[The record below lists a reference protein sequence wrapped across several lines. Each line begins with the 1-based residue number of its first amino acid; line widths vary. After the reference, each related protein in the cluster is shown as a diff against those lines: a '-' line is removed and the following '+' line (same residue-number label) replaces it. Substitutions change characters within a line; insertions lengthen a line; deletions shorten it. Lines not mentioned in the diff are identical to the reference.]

1 MANEKAQK
9 YAGQLISIKR
19 KTTML
24 SVTDRLSH
32 VDDSTDATYL
42 ELLHPASVYRMSI
55 LGDIQKGL
63 SVVANIR
70 PEDIKLIWMR
80 LKFAEKKL
88 FEQEMS
94 QKASTET
101 EDNGAMKSDAFTV
114 TFTMGRLKGKTPGGY
129 LMETSDK
136 EAAIKD
142 LHSQYDFLA
151 QNVAKYSANQ
161 KVMDAIKNAIEYYEL
176 GALDK
181 EANNAASS
189 ADDIAS
195 EVEIYAPP
203 EKTFRKDIK
212 KLPDG
217 RVLTKCYHLQTA
229 FLPSNTYP
237 NRGPLPTRYGQN
249 HKNPNNGMETIRSVG
264 SELSE
269 SRTYKMSLSSG
280 EMVSVISAMEEN
292 LHYYK
297 SCVYTGMRTK
307 DQKLQEIN
315 RKAWKPQ

>member
-19 KTTML
+19 KTTVL

-32 VDDSTDATYL
+32 VDDNTDATYL

-70 PEDIKLIWMR
+70 PEDIR
-80 LKFAEKKL
+80 LMWLRLQFAEKKL

-94 QKASTET
+94 KKISAAA
-101 EDNGAMKSDAFTV
+101 EDNGSMKSDAFTV
-114 TFTMGRLKGKTPGGY
+114 TFAMGRLKGKTPGGF
-129 LMETSDK
+129 LVESADK

-151 QNVAKYSANQ
+151 QNVAKYSGNQ

-181 EANNAASS
+181 EADNAASNTEET
-189 ADDIAS
+189 AP

-203 EKTFRKDIK
+203 EKTFRKDTK
-212 KLPDG
+212 TLSDG
-217 RVLTKCYHLQTA
+217 RVLTKCYQIQIS
-229 FLPSNTYP
+229 FIPSNRYP
-237 NRGPLPTRYGQN
+237 YCVTIRNRYGMID
-249 HKNPNNGMETIRSVG
+249 KNPNTGMETIRSAGNEV
-264 SELSE
+264 SD
-269 SRTYKMSLSSG
+269 SRIYKMSLSSG